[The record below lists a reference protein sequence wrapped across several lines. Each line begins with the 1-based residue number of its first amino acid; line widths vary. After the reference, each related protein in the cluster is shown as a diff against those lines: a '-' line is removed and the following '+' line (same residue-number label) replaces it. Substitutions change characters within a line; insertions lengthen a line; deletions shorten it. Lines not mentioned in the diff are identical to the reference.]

1 MNEWLR
7 QLIAQMAGGGQQQST
22 AGPGRIA
29 SPTNTAKYLNQV
41 DYSRKLGGGMF
52 GGGSVGGGLT
62 GFGGSPGGRAARDW
76 SGSSIPTMSQHIL
89 GGGTDVDVTDI
100 VSSISNNPVGAISQH
115 ILGGGTDVDVTDI
128 ISAINQ
134 QSSSVGL
141 TSSDGGSETGPTLMQ
156 AKSGGSSGGSS
167 GGGIMGMIANLL
179 GGGSGGGNVNSNLA
193 NTLANM
199 AGVDAPTSGGG
210 GIMAQIGRQLSRR
223 SGRFGR
229 GRSRRS
235 GGFFGSRR

>member
-7 QLIAQMAGGGQQQST
+7 QLIAQMTGGGQQQST

-100 VSSISNNPVGAISQH
+100 VSSISNNPVGAI
-115 ILGGGTDVDVTDI
+115 
-128 ISAINQ
+128 
-134 QSSSVGL
+134 
-141 TSSDGGSETGPTLMQ
+141 
-156 AKSGGSSGGSS
+156 
-167 GGGIMGMIANLL
+167 
-179 GGGSGGGNVNSNLA
+179 
-193 NTLANM
+193 
-199 AGVDAPTSGGG
+199 
-210 GIMAQIGRQLSRR
+210 
-223 SGRFGR
+223 
-229 GRSRRS
+229 
-235 GGFFGSRR
+235 

>member
-7 QLIAQMAGGGQQQST
+7 QLIAQMTGGGQQQST

-100 VSSISNNPVGAISQH
+100 
-115 ILGGGTDVDVTDI
+115 

-141 TSSDGGSETGPTLMQ
+141 TSGDGGSETGPTLMQ

>member
-7 QLIAQMAGGGQQQST
+7 QLIAQMAGGGQQQT
-22 AGPGRIA
+22 AAGPGRIA
-29 SPTNTAKYLNQV
+29 SPTNTAKYLNKV

-76 SGSSIPTMSQHIL
+76 SGSSIPTM
-89 GGGTDVDVTDI
+89 
-100 VSSISNNPVGAISQH
+100 SQH